1 MTIAVCSFFKSQL
14 QDLRLAVEALQDL
27 EPAKVASVMRSHQQ
41 IQDFFGSEIVNLK
54 PPDNE
59 QLAMSYYVE
68 INKQLRLL
76 SVDLNQIQVTRVS
89 ATLESRINQASDR
102 LKKLM
107 GYCDC
112 LIKLFSEH
120 MG

>member
-1 MTIAVCSFFKSQL
+1 MTIAICSFFKSQL
-14 QDLRLAVEALQDL
+14 QDLKLAVEALHDL
-27 EPAKVASVMRSHQQ
+27 ETAKVATVIRSHQQ
-41 IQDFFGSEIVNLK
+41 IQDFFEAEIVNLK

-76 SVDLNQIQVTRVS
+76 SADLNLIQAARVS
-89 ATLESRINQASDR
+89 ATLESRVKQASDR